1 VDTER
6 TRDVTTD
13 GARAF
18 KPGNDEERVGGKRM
32 ANPFTQPIAHRA
44 GAIVGAR
51 PPVTELAVE
60 RVLDK
65 RYKIVSPIGTGGS
78 SQVYLAQ
85 DTALNREVAVK
96 VLDAAAA
103 GDANLRKMFV
113 KEARALA
120 ALSHPNI
127 VAVYDVG
134 EVDGLPFIV
143 MEHLPG
149 GSLKQRIE
157 RNGPLPAAEA
167 AAFTVDIANG
177 LAFAHS
183 RGIIHA
189 DLKPSNIL
197 FDAND
202 QPKICD
208 FGIARTP
215 QEDAATP
222 QLFATAMYVAPERV
236 EGKPAT
242 PATDVYG
249 LGLLLYE
256 MLVGR
261 PPFVSTNAAV
271 LLRDHVV
278 RMPVPPSHLRAS
290 LVRELDTI
298 VLKALAKEPRL
309 RYQKASEM
317 AATLASIEN
326 LDKDLA
332 TTRFTTVMTEPI
344 RDFVPTVAQS
354 PVVAL
359 LSEYGQPI
367 RHVFFAVFV
376 SLPVIA
382 LAMLSNLGPVPT
394 AIVCGAIILAALGN
408 QLGVALG
415 IAWVVETVLLF
426 LFIPGLAVVYAL
438 LGLWLWVRDVPPE
451 QTALAMAMPV
461 TAPFGIAPALV
472 LTAASVQGLMGIVTA
487 AWGGTMTVIVAIA
500 MGRQTFGPFVQT
512 GTILEQQSLFDPLR
526 AVQMRAALEALI
538 ASPSDRLGPL
548 LVLLDPEVLIAQVA
562 GIISRL
568 VGADVTAIAT
578 VLAWSMAA
586 LVVWSVTRVLRTFF
600 DTLLRRPTR
609 WFSLYVFAQAVGA
622 AAGASI
628 LFMLFITWGPLAN
641 ASSRPAQSVLLLA
654 AFVGAVV
661 ATAAGV
667 IISATQQQEK
677 FEDAAP
683 ALAARRS
690 PVR

>member
-1 VDTER
+1 M
-6 TRDVTTD
+6 
-13 GARAF
+13 G
-18 KPGNDEERVGGKRM
+18 
-32 ANPFTQPIAHRA
+32 NPFTQAVAQRS
-44 GAIVGAR
+44 GAIVAAR
-51 PPVTELAVE
+51 PPMTELAME

-65 RYKIVSPIGTGGS
+65 RYKIVASIGAGGS

-85 DTALNREVAVK
+85 DAALNREVAVK

-103 GDANLRKMFV
+103 ADPGLRKMFV

-120 ALSHPNI
+120 SLSHPSI
-127 VAVYDVG
+127 VSVFDVG

-157 RNGPLPAAEA
+157 RNGPLPVSDA
-167 AAFTVDIANG
+167 AAHAVEIADG

-202 QPKICD
+202 HAKICD

-215 QEDAATP
+215 QEEADTP

-236 EGKPAT
+236 EGKTAT

-261 PPFVSTNAAV
+261 PPFVSANAAV

-278 RMPVPPSHLRAS
+278 RMPVPPSHLRPS

-309 RYQKASEM
+309 RYQKASEL
-317 AATLASIEN
+317 ATALASIEN

-332 TTRFTTVMTEPI
+332 TTRFAAVMTEPI
-344 RDFVPTVAQS
+344 RDFVPTVRQS

-367 RHVFFAVFV
+367 RQVFFAVLIA
-376 SLPVIA
+376 LPIVALGFLANFGLVPIA
-382 LAMLSNLGPVPT
+382 LAS
-394 AIVCGAIILAALGN
+394 GAVIAAALLG
-408 QLGVALG
+408 QLGAALAL
-415 IAWVVETVLLF
+415 AWFVETVLLF
-426 LFIPGLAVVYAL
+426 LFVPGLALVYAI
-438 LGLWLWVRDVPPE
+438 LGVWVWVRDVRPE
-451 QTALAMAMPV
+451 QAALAMAMPV
-461 TAPFGIAPALV
+461 AAPFGIAPALI
-472 LTAASVQGLMGIVTA
+472 LTTAALEGLMGVVTV
-487 AWGGTMTVIVAIA
+487 AWGGIMTVIVAIA
-500 MGRQTFGPFVQT
+500 MGKQTFGPFVET
-512 GTILEQQSLFDPLR
+512 GVILEQQSLFDP
-526 AVQMRAALEALI
+526 VRAAQTTSAFQSVLLQ
-538 ASPSDRLGPL
+538 PGDRLGPL
-548 LVLLDPEVLIAQVA
+548 MTILDPATLWSQLA
-562 GIISRL
+562 GLVSRL

-578 VLAWSMAA
+578 VLAWTAAA
-586 LVVWSVTRVLRTFF
+586 LVVWSVARVLRTFF

-609 WFSLYVFAQAVGA
+609 WFALYVFAQAAGSV
-622 AAGASI
+622 AGASI
-628 LFMLFITWGPLAN
+628 LFMLFITWAPLESA
-641 ASSRPAQSVLLLA
+641 AARPAQNVLLIA
-654 AFVGAVV
+654 ALVGAVIS
-661 ATAAGV
+661 TAAGV
-667 IISATQQQEK
+667 VISATQRQEQI
-677 FEDAAP
+677 EESAP
-683 ALAARRS
+683 PVAARRL